1 MKKVAITGGIG
12 SGKSF
17 ISNKFAKLGVP
28 IYNSDVRANIIIN
41 SNITVK
47 KLLIK
52 NFGIDCYVGE
62 ELNKKLISKI
72 IFNNKSK
79 LRLINSI
86 VHPFVNLDYNSWLQN
101 QKATYTI
108 YESAIIYEN
117 DSIDKFD
124 KIIGVI
130 SDTELKISRLFKRG
144 MKRESI
150 NNIMK
155 NQTDDLDIIR
165 ISDFLIYNN
174 LNNNLTDEVTRVHSN
189 LLDN

>member
-1 MKKVAITGGIG
+1 MRKVAITGGIG

-17 ISNKFAKLGVP
+17 ISNKFAELGVP

-52 NFGIDCYVGE
+52 NFGDDSFIDG

-79 LRLINSI
+79 LDLINSI
-86 VHPFVNLDYNSWLQN
+86 VHPFVYQDYKSWLLI
-101 QKATYTI
+101 QKASYTI

-117 DSIDKFD
+117 NSMHKFD

-130 SDTELKISRLFKRG
+130 SDNKLKISRLLKRG
-144 MKRESI
+144 MNMKSI
-150 NNIMK
+150 TNIMK
-155 NQTDDLDIIR
+155 NQTDDLEIIK
-165 ISDFLIYNN
+165 ISNFLIYNN
-174 LNNNLTDEVTRVHSN
+174 LNNNLSNEIMRIHSN
-189 LLDN
+189 MLDN

>member
-1 MKKVAITGGIG
+1 MRKVAITGGIG

-17 ISNKFAKLGVP
+17 ISNKFTELGVP

-47 KLLIK
+47 ELLIK
-52 NFGIDCYVGE
+52 NFGDDSFTDG

-79 LRLINSI
+79 LDLINSI
-86 VHPFVNLDYNSWLQN
+86 VHPFVYQDYKSWLLIQN
-101 QKATYTI
+101 ASYTI

-117 DSIDKFD
+117 NSMHKFD

-130 SDTELKISRLFKRG
+130 SDNKLKISRLLKRG
-144 MKRESI
+144 MNMKSI
-150 NNIMK
+150 TNIMK
-155 NQTDDLDIIR
+155 NQTDDLEIIK

-174 LNNNLTDEVTRVHSN
+174 LNNNLTNEVMKIHLN
-189 LLDN
+189 MLDN

>member
-52 NFGIDCYVGE
+52 NFGNDCYVGE

-189 LLDN
+189 ILDN

>member
-52 NFGIDCYVGE
+52 NFGNESFIGE

-130 SDTELKISRLFKRG
+130 SDTELKLSRLFERG

-155 NQTDDLDIIR
+155 NQTDDSDIIR

-174 LNNNLTDEVTRVHSN
+174 LNSNIADEVTRVHSN
-189 LLDN
+189 ILDN

>member
-1 MKKVAITGGIG
+1 MRKVAITGGIG

-17 ISNKFAKLGVP
+17 ISNKFNELGVP

-52 NFGIDCYVGE
+52 NFGDDSFIDG

-79 LRLINSI
+79 LDLINSI
-86 VHPFVNLDYNSWLQN
+86 VHPFVYQDYKSWLLIQN
-101 QKATYTI
+101 ASYTI

-117 DSIDKFD
+117 NSMHKFD

-130 SDTELKISRLFKRG
+130 SDNKLKISRLLKRG
-144 MKRESI
+144 MNMKSI
-150 NNIMK
+150 TNIMK
-155 NQTDDLDIIR
+155 NQTDDLEIIK

-174 LNNNLTDEVTRVHSN
+174 LNNNLTNEVMRIHSN
-189 LLDN
+189 MLDN

>member
-52 NFGIDCYVGE
+52 NFGNESFIGE

-150 NNIMK
+150 INIMK
-155 NQTDDLDIIR
+155 NQTDDSDIIR

-174 LNNNLTDEVTRVHSN
+174 LNSNITDEVTRVHSN
-189 LLDN
+189 ILDN

>member
-1 MKKVAITGGIG
+1 MRKVAMTGGIG

-17 ISNKFAKLGVP
+17 ISNKFNELGVP

-47 KLLIK
+47 ELLIK
-52 NFGIDCYVGE
+52 NFGDDSFIDG

-79 LRLINSI
+79 LDLINSI
-86 VHPFVNLDYNSWLQN
+86 VHPFVYQDYKSWLLIQN
-101 QKATYTI
+101 ASYTI

-117 DSIDKFD
+117 NSMHKFD

-130 SDTELKISRLFKRG
+130 SDNKLKISRLLKRG
-144 MKRESI
+144 MNMKSI
-150 NNIMK
+150 TNIMK
-155 NQTDDLDIIR
+155 NQTDDLEIIK

-174 LNNNLTDEVTRVHSN
+174 LNNNLTNEVMRIHSN
-189 LLDN
+189 MLDN

>member
-1 MKKVAITGGIG
+1 MRKVAITGGIG

-17 ISNKFAKLGVP
+17 ISNKFTELGVP

-47 KLLIK
+47 ELLIK
-52 NFGIDCYVGE
+52 NFGDDSFIDG

-79 LRLINSI
+79 LDLINSI
-86 VHPFVNLDYNSWLQN
+86 VHPFVNQDYNSWLLI
-101 QKATYTI
+101 QKASYTI

-117 DSIDKFD
+117 NSMHKFD

-130 SDTELKISRLFKRG
+130 SDNKLKISRLLKRG
-144 MKRESI
+144 MNMKSI
-150 NNIMK
+150 TNIMK
-155 NQTDDLDIIR
+155 NQTDDLEIIK

-174 LNNNLTDEVTRVHSN
+174 LNNNLTNEVMRIHSN
-189 LLDN
+189 MLDN

>member
-1 MKKVAITGGIG
+1 MRKVAITGGIG

-17 ISNKFAKLGVP
+17 ISNKFAELGVP

-52 NFGIDCYVGE
+52 NFGDDSFIDG

-79 LRLINSI
+79 LDLINSI
-86 VHPFVNLDYNSWLQN
+86 VHPFVYQDYKSWLLIQN
-101 QKATYTI
+101 ASYTI

-117 DSIDKFD
+117 NSMHKFD

-130 SDTELKISRLFKRG
+130 SDNKLKISRLLKRG
-144 MKRESI
+144 MNMKSI
-150 NNIMK
+150 TNIMK
-155 NQTDDLDIIR
+155 NQTDDLEIIK

-174 LNNNLTDEVTRVHSN
+174 LNNNLTNEVMRIHSN
-189 LLDN
+189 MLDN

>member
-1 MKKVAITGGIG
+1 MRKVAITGGIG

-17 ISNKFAKLGVP
+17 ISNKFNELGVP

-47 KLLIK
+47 ELLIK
-52 NFGIDCYVGE
+52 NFGDDSFIDG

-79 LRLINSI
+79 LDLINSI
-86 VHPFVNLDYNSWLQN
+86 VHPFVYQDYKSWLLIQN
-101 QKATYTI
+101 ASYTI

-117 DSIDKFD
+117 NSMHKFD

-130 SDTELKISRLFKRG
+130 SDNKLKISRLLKRG
-144 MKRESI
+144 MNMKSI
-150 NNIMK
+150 TNIMK
-155 NQTDDLDIIR
+155 NQTDDLEIIK

-174 LNNNLTDEVTRVHSN
+174 LNNNLNYEVNRIHSN
-189 LLDN
+189 MLDN

>member
-52 NFGIDCYVGE
+52 NFGNESFIGE

-130 SDTELKISRLFKRG
+130 SDTELKISRLFERG

-155 NQTDDLDIIR
+155 NQTDDSDIIR

-174 LNNNLTDEVTRVHSN
+174 LNSNITDEVTRIHSN
-189 LLDN
+189 ILDN

>member
-1 MKKVAITGGIG
+1 MRKVAITGGIG

-17 ISNKFAKLGVP
+17 ISNKFAELGVP

-47 KLLIK
+47 ELLIK
-52 NFGIDCYVGE
+52 NFGDDSFTDG

-79 LRLINSI
+79 LDLINSI
-86 VHPFVNLDYNSWLQN
+86 VHPFVYQDYKSWLLIQN
-101 QKATYTI
+101 TSYTI

-117 DSIDKFD
+117 NSMHKFD

-130 SDTELKISRLFKRG
+130 SDNKLKISRLLKRG
-144 MKRESI
+144 MNMKSI
-150 NNIMK
+150 TNIMK
-155 NQTDDLDIIR
+155 NQTDDLEIIK

-174 LNNNLTDEVTRVHSN
+174 LNNNLTNEVMKIHLN
-189 LLDN
+189 MLDN

>member
-17 ISNKFAKLGVP
+17 ISNKFTELGVP

-52 NFGIDCYVGE
+52 NFGNDCYIGK

-130 SDTELKISRLFKRG
+130 SDTELKISRLFERG
-144 MKRESI
+144 MKRQSI

-165 ISDFLIYNN
+165 ISDFVIYNN

-189 LLDN
+189 ILDN

>member
-1 MKKVAITGGIG
+1 MRKVAITGGIG

-17 ISNKFAKLGVP
+17 ISNKFTELGVP

-47 KLLIK
+47 ELLIK
-52 NFGIDCYVGE
+52 NFGDDSFIDG

-79 LRLINSI
+79 LDLINSI
-86 VHPFVNLDYNSWLQN
+86 VHPFVYQDYKSWLLIQN
-101 QKATYTI
+101 ASYTI

-117 DSIDKFD
+117 NSIHKFD

-130 SDTELKISRLFKRG
+130 SDNKLKISRLLKRG
-144 MKRESI
+144 MNMKSI
-150 NNIMK
+150 TNIMK
-155 NQTDDLDIIR
+155 NQTDDLEIIK
-165 ISDFLIYNN
+165 ISNFLIYNN
-174 LNNNLTDEVTRVHSN
+174 LNNNLSNEVMRIHSN
-189 LLDN
+189 MLDN

>member
-1 MKKVAITGGIG
+1 MRKVAITGGIG

-17 ISNKFAKLGVP
+17 ISNKFNELGVP

-47 KLLIK
+47 ELLIK
-52 NFGIDCYVGE
+52 NFGDDSFIDG

-79 LRLINSI
+79 LDLINSI
-86 VHPFVNLDYNSWLQN
+86 VHPFVYQDYKSWLLIQN
-101 QKATYTI
+101 ASYTI

-117 DSIDKFD
+117 NSMHKFD

-130 SDTELKISRLFKRG
+130 SDNKLKISRLLKRG
-144 MKRESI
+144 MNMKSI
-150 NNIMK
+150 TNIMK
-155 NQTDDLDIIR
+155 NQTDDLEIIK
-165 ISDFLIYNN
+165 ISDFLINKN
-174 LNNNLTDEVTRVHSN
+174 LNNNLTNEVMRINSN
-189 LLDN
+189 MLYN

>member
-52 NFGIDCYVGE
+52 NFGNDCYIGK

-130 SDTELKISRLFKRG
+130 SDTELKISRLFERG
-144 MKRESI
+144 MKRQSI

-165 ISDFLIYNN
+165 ISDFVIYNN

-189 LLDN
+189 ILDN

>member
-1 MKKVAITGGIG
+1 MRKVAITGGIG

-17 ISNKFAKLGVP
+17 ISNKFAELGVP

-47 KLLIK
+47 ELLIK
-52 NFGIDCYVGE
+52 NFGDDSFTDG

-79 LRLINSI
+79 LDLINSI
-86 VHPFVNLDYNSWLQN
+86 VHPFVYQDYKSWLLIQN
-101 QKATYTI
+101 ASYTI

-117 DSIDKFD
+117 NSMHKFD

-130 SDTELKISRLFKRG
+130 SDNKLKISRLLKRG
-144 MKRESI
+144 MNMKSI
-150 NNIMK
+150 TNIMK
-155 NQTDDLDIIR
+155 NQTDDLEIIK
-165 ISDFLIYNN
+165 ISNFLIYNN
-174 LNNNLTDEVTRVHSN
+174 LSNNLSNEIMRIHSN
-189 LLDN
+189 MLDN

>member
-52 NFGIDCYVGE
+52 NFGNESFIGE

-130 SDTELKISRLFKRG
+130 SDTELKISRLFERG

-155 NQTDDLDIIR
+155 NQTDDSDIIR

-174 LNNNLTDEVTRVHSN
+174 LNSNITDEVTRVHSN
-189 LLDN
+189 ILDN

>member
-1 MKKVAITGGIG
+1 MRKVAITGGIG

-17 ISNKFAKLGVP
+17 ISNKFNELGVP

-47 KLLIK
+47 ELLIK
-52 NFGIDCYVGE
+52 NFGDDSFIDG

-79 LRLINSI
+79 LDLINSI
-86 VHPFVNLDYNSWLQN
+86 VHPFVYQDYKSWLLIQN
-101 QKATYTI
+101 ASYTI

-117 DSIDKFD
+117 NSMHKFD

-130 SDTELKISRLFKRG
+130 SDNKLKISRLLKRG
-144 MKRESI
+144 MNMKSI
-150 NNIMK
+150 TNIMK
-155 NQTDDLDIIR
+155 NQTDDLEIIK
-165 ISDFLIYNN
+165 ISNFLIYNN
-174 LNNNLTDEVTRVHSN
+174 LNNNLSNEIMRIHSN
-189 LLDN
+189 MLDN

>member
-1 MKKVAITGGIG
+1 MRKVAITGGIG

-17 ISNKFAKLGVP
+17 ISNKFAELGVP

-52 NFGIDCYVGE
+52 NFGDDSFING

-79 LRLINSI
+79 LDLINSI
-86 VHPFVNLDYNSWLQN
+86 VHPFVYQDYKSWLLIQN
-101 QKATYTI
+101 ASYTI

-117 DSIDKFD
+117 NSMHKFD

-130 SDTELKISRLFKRG
+130 SDNKLKISRLLKRG
-144 MKRESI
+144 MNMKSI
-150 NNIMK
+150 TNIMK
-155 NQTDDLDIIR
+155 NQTDDLEIIK

-174 LNNNLTDEVTRVHSN
+174 LNNNLTNEVMRIHSN
-189 LLDN
+189 MLDN

>member
-1 MKKVAITGGIG
+1 MRKVAITGGIG

-17 ISNKFAKLGVP
+17 ISNKFNELGVP

-47 KLLIK
+47 ELLIK
-52 NFGIDCYVGE
+52 NFGDDSFIDG

-79 LRLINSI
+79 LDLINSI
-86 VHPFVNLDYNSWLQN
+86 VHPFVYQDYKSWLLIQN
-101 QKATYTI
+101 ASYTI

-117 DSIDKFD
+117 NSMHKFD

-130 SDTELKISRLFKRG
+130 SDNKLKISRLLKRG
-144 MKRESI
+144 MNIKSI
-150 NNIMK
+150 TNIMK
-155 NQTDDLDIIR
+155 NQTDDLEIIK

-174 LNNNLTDEVTRVHSN
+174 LNNNLTNEVMRIHSN
-189 LLDN
+189 MLDN

>member
-1 MKKVAITGGIG
+1 MRKVAITGGIG

-52 NFGIDCYVGE
+52 NFGNDCYIGK

-130 SDTELKISRLFKRG
+130 SDTELKISRLFERG
-144 MKRESI
+144 MKRQSI

-165 ISDFLIYNN
+165 ISDFVIYNN

-189 LLDN
+189 ILDN

>member
-1 MKKVAITGGIG
+1 MRKVAITGGIG

-17 ISNKFAKLGVP
+17 ISNKFTELGVP

-47 KLLIK
+47 ELLIK
-52 NFGIDCYVGE
+52 NFGDDSFIDG

-79 LRLINSI
+79 LDLINSI
-86 VHPFVNLDYNSWLQN
+86 VHPFVYQDYKSWLLIQN
-101 QKATYTI
+101 ASYTI

-117 DSIDKFD
+117 NSMHKFD

-130 SDTELKISRLFKRG
+130 SDNKLKISRLLKRG
-144 MKRESI
+144 MNMKSI
-150 NNIMK
+150 TNIMK
-155 NQTDDLDIIR
+155 NQTDDLEIIK

-174 LNNNLTDEVTRVHSN
+174 LNNNLTNEVMKIHSN
-189 LLDN
+189 MLDN

>member
-1 MKKVAITGGIG
+1 MRKVAITGGIG

-17 ISNKFAKLGVP
+17 ISNKFTELGVP

-47 KLLIK
+47 ELLIK
-52 NFGIDCYVGE
+52 NFGDDSFIDG

-79 LRLINSI
+79 LDLINSI
-86 VHPFVNLDYNSWLQN
+86 VHPFVYQDYKSWLLI
-101 QKATYTI
+101 QKASYTI

-117 DSIDKFD
+117 NSIHKFD

-130 SDTELKISRLFKRG
+130 SDNKLKISRLLKRG
-144 MKRESI
+144 MNMKTI
-150 NNIMK
+150 TNIMK
-155 NQTDDLDIIR
+155 NQTDDLEIIK

-174 LNNNLTDEVTRVHSN
+174 LNNNLTNEVMRIHSN
-189 LLDN
+189 MLDN

>member
-1 MKKVAITGGIG
+1 MRKVAITGGIG

-17 ISNKFAKLGVP
+17 ISNKFAELGVP

-52 NFGIDCYVGE
+52 NFGDDSFIDG

-79 LRLINSI
+79 LDLINSI
-86 VHPFVNLDYNSWLQN
+86 VHPFVYQDYKSWLLIQN
-101 QKATYTI
+101 ASYTI

-117 DSIDKFD
+117 NSMHKFD

-130 SDTELKISRLFKRG
+130 SDNKLKISRLLKRG
-144 MKRESI
+144 MNMKSI
-150 NNIMK
+150 TNIMK
-155 NQTDDLDIIR
+155 NQTDDLEIIK

-174 LNNNLTDEVTRVHSN
+174 LNNNLTNEVMKIHLN
-189 LLDN
+189 MLDN

>member
-17 ISNKFAKLGVP
+17 ISNKFTELGVP

-47 KLLIK
+47 ELLIK
-52 NFGIDCYVGE
+52 NFGDDSFIDG

-79 LRLINSI
+79 LDLINSI
-86 VHPFVNLDYNSWLQN
+86 VHPFVYQDYKSWLLIQN
-101 QKATYTI
+101 ASYTI

-117 DSIDKFD
+117 NSMHKFD

-130 SDTELKISRLFKRG
+130 SDNKLKISRLLKRG
-144 MKRESI
+144 MNMKSI
-150 NNIMK
+150 TNIMK
-155 NQTDDLDIIR
+155 NQTDDLEIIK

-174 LNNNLTDEVTRVHSN
+174 LNNDLTNEVKRIHSN
-189 LLDN
+189 MLDN

>member
-1 MKKVAITGGIG
+1 MRKVAITGGIG

-17 ISNKFAKLGVP
+17 ISNKFTELGVP

-47 KLLIK
+47 ELLIK
-52 NFGIDCYVGE
+52 NFGDDSFIDG

-79 LRLINSI
+79 LDLINSI
-86 VHPFVNLDYNSWLQN
+86 VHPFVYQDYKSWLLIQN
-101 QKATYTI
+101 ASYTI

-117 DSIDKFD
+117 NSMHKFD

-130 SDTELKISRLFKRG
+130 SDNKLKISRLLKRG
-144 MKRESI
+144 MNMKSI
-150 NNIMK
+150 TNIMK

-174 LNNNLTDEVTRVHSN
+174 LNSNITDEVTRVHSN
-189 LLDN
+189 ILDN

>member
-52 NFGIDCYVGE
+52 NFGNDCYIGE

-117 DSIDKFD
+117 NSIDKFD

-130 SDTELKISRLFKRG
+130 SDTELKISRLYERG

-150 NNIMK
+150 NIIMK

-174 LNNNLTDEVTRVHSN
+174 LNSNIADEVTRVHSN
-189 LLDN
+189 ILDN

>member
-1 MKKVAITGGIG
+1 MRKVAITGGIG

-17 ISNKFAKLGVP
+17 ISNKFTELGVP

-47 KLLIK
+47 ELLIK
-52 NFGIDCYVGE
+52 NFGDDSFING

-79 LRLINSI
+79 LDLINSI
-86 VHPFVNLDYNSWLQN
+86 VHPFVYQDYKSWLLIQN
-101 QKATYTI
+101 ASYTI

-117 DSIDKFD
+117 NSMHKFD

-130 SDTELKISRLFKRG
+130 SDNKLKISRLLKRG
-144 MKRESI
+144 MNMKSI
-150 NNIMK
+150 TNIMK
-155 NQTDDLDIIR
+155 NQTDDLEIIK

-174 LNNNLTDEVTRVHSN
+174 LNNNLTNEVMKIHSN
-189 LLDN
+189 MLDN

>member
-52 NFGIDCYVGE
+52 NFGNESFIGE

-130 SDTELKISRLFKRG
+130 SDTELKISRLFERG

-150 NNIMK
+150 NIIMK

-174 LNNNLTDEVTRVHSN
+174 LNNNITDEVARVHSN
-189 LLDN
+189 ILDN

>member
-1 MKKVAITGGIG
+1 M
-12 SGKSF
+12 
-17 ISNKFAKLGVP
+17 
-28 IYNSDVRANIIIN
+28 
-41 SNITVK
+41 
-47 KLLIK
+47 IK
-52 NFGIDCYVGE
+52 NFGNDCYIGK

-130 SDTELKISRLFKRG
+130 SDTELKISRLFERG
-144 MKRESI
+144 MKRQSI

-165 ISDFLIYNN
+165 ISDFVIYNN

-189 LLDN
+189 ILDN

>member
-1 MKKVAITGGIG
+1 MRKVAITGGIG

-17 ISNKFAKLGVP
+17 ISNKFTELGVP

-52 NFGIDCYVGE
+52 NFGDDSFING

-79 LRLINSI
+79 LDLINSI
-86 VHPFVNLDYNSWLQN
+86 VHPFVNQDYNSWLLI
-101 QKATYTI
+101 QKASYTI

-117 DSIDKFD
+117 NSMHKFD

-130 SDTELKISRLFKRG
+130 SDNKLKISRLLKRG
-144 MKRESI
+144 MNMKSI
-150 NNIMK
+150 TNIMK
-155 NQTDDLDIIR
+155 NQTDDLEIIK

-174 LNNNLTDEVTRVHSN
+174 LNNNLTNEVMRIHSN
-189 LLDN
+189 MLDN

>member
-52 NFGIDCYVGE
+52 NFGNESFIGE

-130 SDTELKISRLFKRG
+130 SDTELKISRLFERG

-174 LNNNLTDEVTRVHSN
+174 LNSNIADEVTRVHSN
-189 LLDN
+189 ILDI

>member
-1 MKKVAITGGIG
+1 MRKVAITGGIG

-17 ISNKFAKLGVP
+17 ISNKFTELGVP

-47 KLLIK
+47 ELLIK
-52 NFGIDCYVGE
+52 NFGDDSFIDG

-79 LRLINSI
+79 LDLINSI
-86 VHPFVNLDYNSWLQN
+86 VHPFVYQDYKSWLLIQN
-101 QKATYTI
+101 ASYTI

-130 SDTELKISRLFKRG
+130 SDTELKISRLFERG

-189 LLDN
+189 ILDN

>member
-1 MKKVAITGGIG
+1 MRKVAITGGIG

-17 ISNKFAKLGVP
+17 ISNKFTELGVP

-47 KLLIK
+47 ELLIK
-52 NFGIDCYVGE
+52 NFGDDSFIDG

-79 LRLINSI
+79 LDLINSI
-86 VHPFVNLDYNSWLQN
+86 VHPFVYQDYKSWLLIQN
-101 QKATYTI
+101 ASYTI

-117 DSIDKFD
+117 NSMHKFD

-130 SDTELKISRLFKRG
+130 SDNKLKISRLLKRG
-144 MKRESI
+144 MNMKSI
-150 NNIMK
+150 TNIMK
-155 NQTDDLDIIR
+155 NQTDDLEIIN

-174 LNNNLTDEVTRVHSN
+174 LNNNLTNEVMRIHSN
-189 LLDN
+189 MLDN

>member
-52 NFGIDCYVGE
+52 NFGNESFIGE

-130 SDTELKISRLFKRG
+130 SDTELKLSRLFERG

-155 NQTDDLDIIR
+155 NQTDDSDIIR

-174 LNNNLTDEVTRVHSN
+174 LNSNITDEVTRVHSN
-189 LLDN
+189 ILDN

>member
-52 NFGIDCYVGE
+52 NFGNDCYVGE

-108 YESAIIYEN
+108 YESAVIYEN
-117 DSIDKFD
+117 NSIDKFD

-189 LLDN
+189 ILDN

>member
-52 NFGIDCYVGE
+52 NFGNESFIGE

-130 SDTELKISRLFKRG
+130 SDTELKLSRLFERG

-174 LNNNLTDEVTRVHSN
+174 LNSNITDEVTRVHSN
-189 LLDN
+189 ILDN